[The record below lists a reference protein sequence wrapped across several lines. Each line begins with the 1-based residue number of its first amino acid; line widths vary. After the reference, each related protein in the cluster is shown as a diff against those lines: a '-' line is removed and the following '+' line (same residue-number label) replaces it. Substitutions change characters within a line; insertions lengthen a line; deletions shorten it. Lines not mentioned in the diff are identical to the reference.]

1 MTSTGLGVLISG
13 RGSNLGALL
22 AARDA
27 GRLPIPLRVVL
38 SDRAE
43 AGGLDLARR
52 AGVPA
57 LHIPPGPH
65 RTRLSPEAEA
75 EYVRTLRAH
84 GADLVALAG
93 FMRVLHAEFLG
104 AFDGRILNIHPS
116 LLPAFPGL
124 DAPGQAVHWGVR
136 WAGCTAH
143 FVTAGIDA
151 GPIVA
156 QAVVPVHDDDTP
168 DSLAARILL
177 EEHRIY
183 PEAVARV
190 AAGDYRLEGRRVI
203 PGGTGR
209 VAGPTELP
217 GTAGSPGST
226 SRHVEGEKR

>member
-1 MTSTGLGVLISG
+1 MTSTGLGVLLSG

-27 GRLPIPLRVVL
+27 GRLTVPLRVVL
-38 SDRAE
+38 SDRAD
-43 AGGLDLARR
+43 AAGLDLARR

-57 LHIPPGPH
+57 LHIPPGPQ
-65 RTRLSPEAEA
+65 RTRLSPEAEL
-75 EYVRTLRAH
+75 EYVRALRGH
-84 GADLVALAG
+84 GVDLVTLAG

-124 DAPGQAVHWGVR
+124 DAPGQALRWGVR

-156 QAVVPVHDDDTP
+156 QAVVPVQDDDTP
-168 DSLAARILL
+168 DTLAARILV

-190 AAGDYRLEGRRVI
+190 ASGDFRLEGRRVI
-203 PGGTGR
+203 LGGSGGPTGP
-209 VAGPTELP
+209 AGP
-217 GTAGSPGST
+217 AGLT
-226 SRHVEGEKR
+226 SRHVEGEQI

>member
-22 AARDA
+22 AAREA

-38 SDRAE
+38 SDRAD
-43 AGGLDLARR
+43 AAGLDLARR

-65 RTRLSPEAEA
+65 RTRMSPEAEE
-75 EYVRTLRAH
+75 EYVRALRGH
-84 GADLVALAG
+84 GVDLVALAG

-124 DAPGQAVHWGVR
+124 DAPGQALRWGVR

-143 FVTAGIDA
+143 FVTAGVDA

-168 DSLAARILL
+168 DTLAARILI

-183 PEAVARV
+183 PEAVACV
-190 AAGDYRLEGRRVI
+190 AAGTFRVEGRRVI
-203 PGGTGR
+203 LAGGGGTTFPSGF
-209 VAGPTELP
+209 
-217 GTAGSPGST
+217 PGST
-226 SRHVEGEKR
+226 SRHVEGETR